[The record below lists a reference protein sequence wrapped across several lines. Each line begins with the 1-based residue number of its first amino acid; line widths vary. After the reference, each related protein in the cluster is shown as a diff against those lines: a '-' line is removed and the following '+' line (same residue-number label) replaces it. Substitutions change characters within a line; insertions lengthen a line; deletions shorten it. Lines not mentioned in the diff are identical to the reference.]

1 MAGLRAPLPVVPL
14 SCEAAKAPIPE
25 PVSPELQRSVE
36 RLSETSQLI
45 LDTAAKFKGK
55 ALLAPRCASPG
66 LGKSSLPAASAWGS
80 GAKRLLQM
88 GTIPEMGFAGAWGS
102 TSVLMGSRRGAA
114 GETLMHLPFLLPVNL
129 QSQIDSEKGKFL
141 ELMGTS
147 EGENLSRMSFLMSLV
162 QR

>member
-1 MAGLRAPLPVVPL
+1 MAGLRASLTVAPL

-36 RLSETSQLI
+36 SLSEMSQLI
-45 LDTAAKFKGK
+45 VDMVAKFKV
-55 ALLAPRCASPG
+55 S
-66 LGKSSLPAASAWGS
+66 
-80 GAKRLLQM
+80 
-88 GTIPEMGFAGAWGS
+88 
-102 TSVLMGSRRGAA
+102 
-114 GETLMHLPFLLPVNL
+114 L

-141 ELMGTS
+141 ELMGTR